1 MNLRVCNSCGKNVTD
16 KQRYHL
22 DVEYYEKSG
31 PANQVTYI
39 DLCPQCYDKLLL
51 NIDKFKY
58 GESKIAEEPSEG
70 TLTQNFIS
78 LKEFYALHVLF
89 EKYFRHKK
97 KLRAIVNNFLYKID
111 SRITHEISESEMSE
125 IANLAARWENEV

>member
-1 MNLRVCNSCGKNVTD
+1 MNLRVCNNCGKNITD
-16 KQRYHL
+16 KQRYCL
-22 DVEYYEKSG
+22 TVDRVEKGVCY
-31 PANQVTYI
+31 NQVKYI

-51 NIDKFKY
+51 DIDKFKY
-58 GESKIAEEPSEG
+58 GESNIAEEPSEG

-89 EKYFRHKK
+89 EKYFKHKK
-97 KLRAIVNNFLYKID
+97 KLRTIVNNFLCKID
-111 SRITHEISESEMSE
+111 SRITHEISANEMSE

>member
-1 MNLRVCNSCGKNVTD
+1 MNLRVCNCCGKNITN
-16 KQRYHL
+16 KQRYNL
-22 DVEYYEKSG
+22 AVGYNEKSG
-31 PANQVTYI
+31 PASQVTYI
-39 DLCPQCYDKLLL
+39 DLCTQCYDKLLL
-51 NIDKFKY
+51 DIDKFKY

>member
-1 MNLRVCNSCGKNVTD
+1 MNLRVCNCCGKNITN
-16 KQRYHL
+16 KQRYRL
-22 DVEYYEKSG
+22 DVEYNEKSG
-31 PANQVTYI
+31 PASQVTYI

-78 LKEFYALHVLF
+78 LKEFYALQVLF

-111 SRITHEISESEMSE
+111 SRITHEISTNEMSE
-125 IANLAARWENEV
+125 IANLAARWEDEV

>member
-1 MNLRVCNSCGKNVTD
+1 MNLRVCNSCGKNITD

-22 DVEYYEKSG
+22 DVGYNEKSG

-39 DLCPQCYDKLLL
+39 DLCPQCYDKLLRD
-51 NIDKFKY
+51 IDKFKY

-111 SRITHEISESEMSE
+111 SRITHDVSESEMSE

>member
-1 MNLRVCNSCGKNVTD
+1 MNLRVCNYCGKNITN
-16 KQRYHL
+16 KQRYRL
-22 DVEYYEKSG
+22 DVEYNEKSG

-51 NIDKFKY
+51 DIDKFKY
-58 GESKIAEEPSEG
+58 GESKIADEPSEG

-78 LKEFYALHVLF
+78 LKEFYALQVLF

-111 SRITHEISESEMSE
+111 SRITHDVSDSEMSE